1 MEKLYVINRFA
12 DDAEASAD
20 DEKPTDPDRTLKKI
34 LKKAKKKQ
42 EQARLSL
49 QAQIIPQEETEQQQ
63 DSGDS
68 PRRHKRKLGDLG
80 GLEELERTTTSSK
93 KSKVDRVT
101 DTPKQAKKHT
111 DESTSQG
118 AEGLTKLSG
127 APRKKKRRKKSKQI
141 RNRHLNEAGH
151 KKGSLVTAEATALK
165 TDAAPVKTKKKRS
178 DTKSVQGSTNNKGD
192 GEQSIVTPLVE
203 PVQNP
208 DSQETISQPEEAK
221 EETESATAQGVEYFP
236 VLGEVESKTTEVV
249 HRVLPDWLS
258 NPETIESRVKKRKTP
273 VNNFGDSLSA
283 EMLLALTANKI
294 RKFFPVQEKVVPW
307 LLSSAQRRSFLP
319 PRDVCV
325 SAPTGSG
332 KTLAYVI
339 PIVESLKS
347 RVVRA
352 VRAVVVLPVKELAVQ
367 VQSVFR
373 QYTMGTSVRSE
384 LVMGTK
390 SLVEEQALLVRK
402 NARGYIS
409 LVDIVVAT
417 PGRLLAHIRKTPG
430 FSLQQLKFFVLDEAD
445 RVVEDVRTTLIPEV
459 EHAVFGSNKRN
470 CCCCGGSAPVNA
482 RLFTQPLTICSLQ
495 HCRDPVQKL
504 LYSATLTQDPEKLQS
519 LMLFQ
524 PKLFTAMSADST
536 EQSLLDHTPRTF
548 TGKYTTPQ
556 GLREF
561 YCISQNIK
569 KPLAL
574 WYLVA
579 KRGFS
584 GTLCFTGTKEETHRL
599 CLVLKEMGEI
609 CVEEFS
615 SDLSATRRKR
625 TLQKFASG
633 RLDLLVCSN
642 VLARGLDVGNV
653 RNVICY
659 DPPKYIKT
667 YVHRVGRTARA
678 GVPGTAVTF
687 LSEGQLKAFL
697 AMLASAGKK
706 DLEPLDKMDTELV
719 VFHKQYREAL
729 KKVEEVVSQ
738 EIKKA
743 QSRKRLK
750 FPRKDQL
757 PTSALGEKKDNDDVS
772 VQYPQSLSD
781 EQF

>member
-319 PRDVCV
+319 P
-325 SAPTGSG
+325 
-332 KTLAYVI
+332 
-339 PIVESLKS
+339 
-347 RVVRA
+347 
-352 VRAVVVLPVKELAVQ
+352 Q
-367 VQSVFR
+367 
-373 QYTMGTSVRSE
+373 
-384 LVMGTK
+384 
-390 SLVEEQALLVRK
+390 
-402 NARGYIS
+402 
-409 LVDIVVAT
+409 
-417 PGRLLAHIRKTPG
+417 
-430 FSLQQLKFFVLDEAD
+430 
-445 RVVEDVRTTLIPEV
+445 
-459 EHAVFGSNKRN
+459 
-470 CCCCGGSAPVNA
+470 
-482 RLFTQPLTICSLQ
+482 
-495 HCRDPVQKL
+495 
-504 LYSATLTQDPEKLQS
+504 
-519 LMLFQ
+519 
-524 PKLFTAMSADST
+524 
-536 EQSLLDHTPRTF
+536 
-548 TGKYTTPQ
+548 
-556 GLREF
+556 
-561 YCISQNIK
+561 
-569 KPLAL
+569 
-574 WYLVA
+574 
-579 KRGFS
+579 
-584 GTLCFTGTKEETHRL
+584 
-599 CLVLKEMGEI
+599 
-609 CVEEFS
+609 
-615 SDLSATRRKR
+615 
-625 TLQKFASG
+625 
-633 RLDLLVCSN
+633 
-642 VLARGLDVGNV
+642 
-653 RNVICY
+653 
-659 DPPKYIKT
+659 
-667 YVHRVGRTARA
+667 
-678 GVPGTAVTF
+678 
-687 LSEGQLKAFL
+687 
-697 AMLASAGKK
+697 
-706 DLEPLDKMDTELV
+706 
-719 VFHKQYREAL
+719 
-729 KKVEEVVSQ
+729 
-738 EIKKA
+738 
-743 QSRKRLK
+743 
-750 FPRKDQL
+750 
-757 PTSALGEKKDNDDVS
+757 
-772 VQYPQSLSD
+772 
-781 EQF
+781 